1 MKNYRKVRELEK
13 RFILERIASTEKIEK
28 LLTKTYKQA
37 LVEIE
42 NEIDLAS
49 ITLSK
54 NGEISRTEANSKIDK
69 GNIDLFNKTL
79 KKTDL
84 SQETKKKL
92 DSELRSFDINT
103 KTTKQTL
110 LQKKIE
116 LIAIETAETEE
127 AMLNKFIASETKAE
141 IERQNTM
148 RNLLIGLGI
157 IGIINKSK
165 SDVKTIDD
173 SFQKK
178 LEKATTTPSKITNE
192 EISNAYIHG
201 AISFSDRIWDNSKDF
216 INAVNEYVRKS
227 IRKSAHP
234 NVWADKLKKYVRQE
248 VDRAT
253 YVAKRL
259 MATEIGNAQINIQ
272 FESLKINKFD
282 SYIFV
287 CEPGACPVCLPLDGK
302 VFKMADATQGENAPL
317 MHPWCRC
324 SISASVE

>member
-28 LLTKTYKQA
+28 LLAKTYKQA
-37 LVEIE
+37 LIEIE

-49 ITLSK
+49 IALSK
-54 NGEISRTEANSKIDK
+54 NGEISRIEANSKIDK

-92 DSELRSFDINT
+92 DGELRSFNINT

-110 LQKKIE
+110 FQKKIE
-116 LIAIETAETEE
+116 LIAIETVETEE
-127 AMLNKFIASETKAE
+127 AILNKFIASETKAE

-165 SDVKTIDD
+165 PEDI

-178 LEKATTTPSKITNE
+178 LEKAITTPSKITNE

-227 IRKSAHP
+227 IKKSAHP

-272 FESLKINKFD
+272 FESLKINEFD
-282 SYIFV
+282 SYTFI
-287 CEPGACPVCLPLDGK
+287 CEPGACPVCLPLDGR
-302 VFKMADATQGENAPL
+302 VFKVADAIQGENAPL